1 MDRQKLKKPEKVTSY
16 IMRGIVCI
24 IVSVVMFGV
33 LTAKKNLYEKNDIF
47 FILMYVMDFLWLA
60 GGIFV
65 ICVMITV
72 MKNYR
77 ILQQNGTSCTGEI
90 VKIIECID
98 INGTKLYDVTYIYN
112 DDNGNQQTGKA
123 NFEKNPPETNEYTVI
138 YAKKHNG
145 KYISE
150 MIH

>member
-1 MDRQKLKKPEKVTSY
+1 MDRQKLKKPEKVGAY

-24 IVSVVMFGV
+24 IISVVMFGV

-47 FILMYVMDFLWLA
+47 FILMFAMAFLWLA

-65 ICVMITV
+65 ICVMVTL

-77 ILQQNGTSCTGEI
+77 ILQQNGTSCTGRI
-90 VKIIECID
+90 VKIIECD
-98 INGTKLYDVTYIYN
+98 IKGTKLYDITYIYN

-123 NFEKNPPETNEYTVI
+123 NFENTPPEANEYTVI
-138 YAKKHNG
+138 YAKKHNR